1 MPKMLSVITNGT
13 WCGTV
18 SVEKD
23 GVQKLCEASADDKN
37 FNLNEF
43 FDEKTN
49 TVKIKIDGVK
59 SKDMSVEI
67 VVKDSPF

>member
-1 MPKMLSVITNGT
+1 MPKVLSIITNGT

-23 GVQKLCEASADDKN
+23 GVQKLCEANTDDKN